1 MFNFI
6 QNFVKSISPFSKL
19 QVAFDMG
26 THTTKIGLEGKGVVL
41 REPTCAALRVQ
52 PIREYIF
59 FGSEAKQILG
69 KTPEFLQ
76 IIKPMVNGIV
86 SDFDTEVAL
95 LRYYIEKS
103 ISPYTKSMLIKPPI
117 HAITAVPTIATEIE
131 QKAVEEALLKSGCS
145 AVSMIKK
152 PLATA
157 TGAGLNV
164 FFHKPH
170 LVIDIGAGLT
180 EISIISGGG
189 IVLCK
194 SLKQAGDYMD
204 KVIAHYV
211 HFKHGVILGESTCE
225 KLKIVCLNFGT
236 SEVTEL
242 VRGKSLE
249 NGLPKSIKIRSGELR
264 EALTP
269 TYTLII
275 DTIKEIIEMSPPEIV
290 NDIFQEGVLLT
301 GKAALIP
308 GFSKFIA
315 SELKMDVLVTEH
327 ASEATIYGLMK
338 IGKSPEHLNTSRINT
353 A

>member
-1 MFNFI
+1 MFYFI
-6 QNFVKSISPFSKL
+6 QNIVKSISPFTQL
-19 QVAFDMG
+19 RVAFDLG
-26 THTTKIGLEGKGVVL
+26 THTTKIGLKGKGVVL
-41 REPTCAALRVQ
+41 REPTCAALRTQ
-52 PIREYIF
+52 PSREYLF

-69 KTPEFLQ
+69 KTPEFLH

-95 LRYYIEKS
+95 LRYYIDKS
-103 ISPYTKSMLIKPPI
+103 VSLYTRSMLIKPPI

-145 AVSMIKK
+145 AVTMIKK

-157 TGAGLNV
+157 AGAGFNV

-170 LVIDIGAGLT
+170 LVVDIGAGLT
-180 EISIISGGG
+180 EISVISGGG
-189 IVLCK
+189 IVSYK
-194 SLKQAGDYMD
+194 SLKQAGDSMD
-204 KVIAHYV
+204 KVIANYIHL
-211 HFKHGVILGESTCE
+211 KHGIVLGEATCE
-225 KLKIVCLNFGT
+225 KLKIACLNFGDT
-236 SEVTEL
+236 EVTEL

-249 NGLPKSIKIRSGELR
+249 NGLPKSVKIRSSELR

-275 DTIKEIIEMSPPEIV
+275 DTIKELIEISPPEIV
-290 NDIFQEGVLLT
+290 NDIFQEGILLT

-308 GFSKFIA
+308 GFSSFI
-315 SELKMDVLVTEH
+315 SQELKMEVIVPEH
-327 ASEATIYGLMK
+327 ASEATIYGLLK
-338 IGKSPEHLNTSRINT
+338 ISDSPEHLKTVRINT

>member
-1 MFNFI
+1 MLHFI
-6 QNFVKSISPFSKL
+6 QNFIKSISPFTQL
-19 QVAFDMG
+19 RVAFDMG
-26 THTTKIGLEGKGVVL
+26 THTTKIGIKEKGVIL
-41 REPTCAALRVQ
+41 REPTCAALRTQ
-52 PIREYIF
+52 PIKEYLF

-69 KTPEFLQ
+69 KTPEFLH

-95 LRYYIEKS
+95 LRYYIDKAVT
-103 ISPYTKSMLIKPPI
+103 PYTKSMLIKPPI

-145 AVSMIKK
+145 AVSLIKK

-170 LVIDIGAGLT
+170 LVVDIGAGIT
-180 EISIISGGG
+180 EVSIISGGG
-189 IVLCK
+189 IVSYR

-204 KVIAHYV
+204 KVIANYIHL
-211 HFKHGVILGESTCE
+211 KHGVVLGETTCE
-225 KLKIVCLNFGT
+225 KLKIACLNF
-236 SEVTEL
+236 SNEEVTEL

-249 NGLPKSIKIRSGELR
+249 NGLPKSVKIRSSELR

-269 TYTLII
+269 TCTLIV
-275 DTIKEIIEMSPPEIV
+275 DTIKELIEMSPPEVV
-290 NDIFQEGVLLT
+290 NDIYQEGILLT

-308 GFSKFIA
+308 GFSTYI
-315 SELKMDVLVTEH
+315 SGELKMEIVVPEH
-327 ASEATIYGLMK
+327 ASESTIYGLLK
-338 IGKSPEHLNTSRINT
+338 IGDSAEHLQTLRINT

>member
-1 MFNFI
+1 MFYFI
-6 QNFVKSISPFSKL
+6 QKIAKSISPFTRL
-19 QVAFDMG
+19 QVSFDLG
-26 THTTKIGLEGKGVVL
+26 THTTKIGLTGKGVLL
-41 REPTCAALRVQ
+41 REPTCAALRTQ
-52 PIREYIF
+52 PVREYLF

-76 IIKPMVNGIV
+76 IVKPMINGIV

-95 LRYYIEKS
+95 LRYYIDKA
-103 ISPYTKSMLIKPPI
+103 ITPYTKSLLIKPPI

-131 QKAVEEALLKSGCS
+131 QKAVEEALLKAGCS

-157 TGAGLNV
+157 AGAGFNV

-170 LVIDIGAGLT
+170 LVVDIGAGMT
-180 EISIISGGG
+180 EISVISGGG
-189 IVLCK
+189 IVSYK

-204 KVIAHYV
+204 KVIANYIHL
-211 HFKHGVILGESTCE
+211 KHGVILGEATCE
-225 KLKIVCLNFGT
+225 KLKIACLNFT
-236 SEVTEL
+236 NAEVTEL

-249 NGLPKSIKIRSGELR
+249 NGLPKSVKIRSSELR

-269 TYTLII
+269 TCTLII
-275 DTIKEIIEMSPPEIV
+275 DTIKELIEMSPPEVV
-290 NDIFQEGVLLT
+290 NDIYQEGIILT

-308 GFSKFIA
+308 GFSAFI
-315 SELKMDVLVTEH
+315 SEELKIEVVVPEH
-327 ASEATIYGLMK
+327 AEEATIYGLMK
-338 IGKSPEHLNTSRINT
+338 IAQSPDHLKTVRINT

>member
-1 MFNFI
+1 MFYFI
-6 QNFVKSISPFSKL
+6 QKFVKSISPFTQL
-19 QVAFDMG
+19 PVAFDLG
-26 THTTKIGLEGKGVVL
+26 THTTKIALKDRGVVL
-41 REPTCAALRVQ
+41 REPTCAALRTQ
-52 PIREYIF
+52 PTREYLF

-69 KTPEFLQ
+69 KTPEFLH

-95 LRYYIEKS
+95 LRYYIDKAVT
-103 ISPYTKSMLIKPPI
+103 PYTRSMLIKPPI

-145 AVSMIKK
+145 TVSMIKK

-157 TGAGLNV
+157 AGAGFNV

-170 LVIDIGAGLT
+170 LVVDIGAGIT
-180 EISIISGGG
+180 EISVISGGG
-189 IVLCK
+189 IVSYK

-204 KVIAHYV
+204 KVIASYIHL
-211 HFKHGVILGESTCE
+211 KHGVILGEVTCE
-225 KLKIVCLNFGT
+225 KLKIACLNF
-236 SEVTEL
+236 SEKEVTEL

-249 NGLPKSIKIRSGELR
+249 NGLPKSIKIKSSELR

-275 DTIKEIIEMSPPEIV
+275 DTIKELIEMSPPEIV
-290 NDIFQEGVLLT
+290 NDIFQEGILLT

-308 GFSKFIA
+308 GFSAFIA
-315 SELKMDVLVTEH
+315 DELKMEVVVPEH
-327 ASEATIYGLMK
+327 AAEATIYGLLK
-338 IGKSPEHLNTSRINT
+338 IGDSLEHLKTVRINT

>member
-1 MFNFI
+1 MFYFIRNFI
-6 QNFVKSISPFSKL
+6 KSISPFTHL
-19 QVAFDMG
+19 YVAFDMG
-26 THTTKIGLEGKGVVL
+26 THTTKIGLRGKGVIL
-41 REPTCAALRVQ
+41 REPTCAALRTQ
-52 PIREYIF
+52 PTREYLF

-103 ISPYTKSMLIKPPI
+103 IAPYTRSLLIKPPI
-117 HAITAVPTIATEIE
+117 HAIVAVPTIATEIE
-131 QKAVEEALLKSGCS
+131 QKAVEEALLKSGCT
-145 AVSMIKK
+145 AVSMVKK

-157 TGAGLNV
+157 TGAGFNV

-170 LVIDIGAGLT
+170 LVVDIGAGMT
-180 EISIISGGG
+180 EISVVSGGG
-189 IVLCK
+189 IVSYK

-204 KVIAHYV
+204 KVIANYIHL
-211 HFKHGVILGESTCE
+211 KHGVLLGEATCE
-225 KLKIVCLNFGT
+225 KLKIACLNFSDT
-236 SEVTEL
+236 EVTEL

-249 NGLPKSIKIRSGELR
+249 NGLPKSVKIKSSELR

-275 DTIKEIIEMSPPEIV
+275 DTIKELLEMSPPEIV
-290 NDIFQEGVLLT
+290 NDIYQEGILLT

-308 GFSKFIA
+308 GFSTFIGN
-315 SELKMDVLVTEH
+315 ELKMEVVVPEH
-327 ASEATIYGLMK
+327 AEEATIYGLLK
-338 IGKSPEHLNTSRINT
+338 IGDSPEHLKSIRINT

>member
-1 MFNFI
+1 MFYFI
-6 QNFVKSISPFSKL
+6 QNFIKNISPFTQL
-19 QVAFDMG
+19 LVAFDLG
-26 THTTKIGLEGKGVVL
+26 THTTKIGLRGKGVVL
-41 REPTCAALRVQ
+41 REATCAALRIH
-52 PIREYIF
+52 PTRDYLF

-103 ISPYTKSMLIKPPI
+103 VTPYTKSMLIKPPI
-117 HAITAVPTIATEIE
+117 HAVVAVPTIATEIE

-157 TGAGLNV
+157 LGAGFNV

-170 LVIDIGAGLT
+170 LVVDIGAGLT
-180 EISIISGGG
+180 EISVISGGG
-189 IVLCK
+189 IVSYK

-204 KVIAHYV
+204 KVIAGYIHL
-211 HFKHGVILGESTCE
+211 KHGIVLGEATCE
-225 KLKIVCLNFGT
+225 KLKIACLNFGDT
-236 SEVTEL
+236 EVTEL

-249 NGLPKSIKIRSGELR
+249 NGLPKSVKIKSSELR

-269 TYTLII
+269 TFTLII
-275 DTIKEIIEMSPPEIV
+275 DTIKELIEMSPPEVV
-290 NDIFQEGVLLT
+290 NDIYQEGVLLT

-308 GFSKFIA
+308 GFSTFIA
-315 SELKMDVLVTEH
+315 GELKMEVVVPEH
-327 ASEATIYGLMK
+327 ASEATIYGLLK
-338 IGKSPEHLNTSRINT
+338 IADSPEHLRSVRINT

>member
-1 MFNFI
+1 
-6 QNFVKSISPFSKL
+6 
-19 QVAFDMG
+19 MG
-26 THTTKIGLEGKGVVL
+26 THTTKIGLKGKGVVL
-41 REPTCAALRVQ
+41 REPTCAALRTQ
-52 PIREYIF
+52 PIKEYLF

-69 KTPEFLQ
+69 KTPEFLH
-76 IIKPMVNGIV
+76 IVKPMVNGIV
-86 SDFDTEVAL
+86 SDFDTEVEL

-103 ISPYTKSMLIKPPI
+103 ITPYTRSMFIKPPV
-117 HAITAVPTIATEIE
+117 HAVVAVPTIATEIE

-157 TGAGLNV
+157 SGAGFNV

-170 LVIDIGAGLT
+170 LVVDIGAGIT
-180 EISIISGGG
+180 EISVISGGG
-189 IVLCK
+189 IVSYK

-204 KVIAHYV
+204 KVIANYIHL
-211 HFKHGVILGESTCE
+211 KHGVMLGEATCE
-225 KLKIVCLNFGT
+225 KLKIACLNFSDT
-236 SEVTEL
+236 EVTEL

-249 NGLPKSIKIRSGELR
+249 NGLPKSVKIRSSELR

-275 DTIKEIIEMSPPEIV
+275 DTIKELIEMSPPEIV
-290 NDIFQEGVLLT
+290 NDIYQEGILLT

-308 GFSKFIA
+308 GFSTFIG
-315 SELKMDVLVTEH
+315 SELKMEVVVPEH
-327 ASEATIYGLMK
+327 ASEATIYGLLKMADF
-338 IGKSPEHLNTSRINT
+338 PEHLKTIRINT